1 MKEVLVV
8 IGHRMGKGQAVAR
21 GVEKAGGKAIV
32 IPGMAADMK
41 LGDVMKENNAD
52 LGISFCGSGGA
63 GALTAQNKYGYKA
76 KYSLRSVEAACTAV
90 KEGCQAVGLGFMTQ
104 RNWVSVSYRHGVKYT
119 EKSKNVWKECRTI
132 DTFNGKQLLE
142 EMDHEM
148 ILTMTGGSLENA
160 VGNLF
165 QLMRKQ
171 IFQEISYPIVQMEA
185 KEVYFDE
192 VQVQKETE
200 RFMFLFMPREK
211 MTFTITARI
220 VVRVKYLK
228 ITKEDF

>member
-1 MKEVLVV
+1 
-8 IGHRMGKGQAVAR
+8 
-21 GVEKAGGKAIV
+21 
-32 IPGMAADMK
+32 
-41 LGDVMKENNAD
+41 
-52 LGISFCGSGGA
+52 
-63 GALTAQNKYGYKA
+63 
-76 KYSLRSVEAACTAV
+76 
-90 KEGCQAVGLGFMTQ
+90 
-104 RNWVSVSYRHGVKYT
+104 
-119 EKSKNVWKECRTI
+119 
-132 DTFNGKQLLE
+132 
-142 EMDHEM
+142 
-148 ILTMTGGSLENA
+148 
-160 VGNLF
+160 
-165 QLMRKQ
+165 MRKQ

>member
-1 MKEVLVV
+1 MF
-8 IGHRMGKGQAVAR
+8 GK
-21 GVEKAGGKAIV
+21 
-32 IPGMAADMK
+32 
-41 LGDVMKENNAD
+41 NAE
-52 LGISFCGSGGA
+52 
-63 GALTAQNKYGYKA
+63 
-76 KYSLRSVEAACTAV
+76 R
-90 KEGCQAVGLGFMTQ
+90 
-104 RNWVSVSYRHGVKYT
+104 
-119 EKSKNVWKECRTI
+119 I

-200 RFMFLFMPREK
+200 CFMFLFMPREK
-211 MTFTITARI
+211 MTFTITTRI

>member
-1 MKEVLVV
+1 M
-8 IGHRMGKGQAVAR
+8 
-21 GVEKAGGKAIV
+21 
-32 IPGMAADMK
+32 
-41 LGDVMKENNAD
+41 
-52 LGISFCGSGGA
+52 
-63 GALTAQNKYGYKA
+63 
-76 KYSLRSVEAACTAV
+76 
-90 KEGCQAVGLGFMTQ
+90 
-104 RNWVSVSYRHGVKYT
+104 SVSYRHGVKYT
-119 EKSKNVWKECRTI
+119 EKSKMFGKNAERI

>member
-1 MKEVLVV
+1 
-8 IGHRMGKGQAVAR
+8 
-21 GVEKAGGKAIV
+21 
-32 IPGMAADMK
+32 
-41 LGDVMKENNAD
+41 
-52 LGISFCGSGGA
+52 
-63 GALTAQNKYGYKA
+63 
-76 KYSLRSVEAACTAV
+76 
-90 KEGCQAVGLGFMTQ
+90 
-104 RNWVSVSYRHGVKYT
+104 
-119 EKSKNVWKECRTI
+119 
-132 DTFNGKQLLE
+132 
-142 EMDHEM
+142 M
-148 ILTMTGGSLENA
+148 ILTMTGGLS
-160 VGNLF
+160 GKCGSNLF

-171 IFQEISYPIVQMEA
+171 IFQEISYPIVQMAA

>member
-1 MKEVLVV
+1 MF
-8 IGHRMGKGQAVAR
+8 GK
-21 GVEKAGGKAIV
+21 
-32 IPGMAADMK
+32 
-41 LGDVMKENNAD
+41 NAE
-52 LGISFCGSGGA
+52 
-63 GALTAQNKYGYKA
+63 
-76 KYSLRSVEAACTAV
+76 R
-90 KEGCQAVGLGFMTQ
+90 
-104 RNWVSVSYRHGVKYT
+104 
-119 EKSKNVWKECRTI
+119 I

-211 MTFTITARI
+211 MTFTITGGHYIESENLWENLYISQRSPAWHRNSPGRWGFRLPEGTAI
-220 VVRVKYLK
+220 WRVR
-228 ITKEDF
+228 TPS

>member
-1 MKEVLVV
+1 MF
-8 IGHRMGKGQAVAR
+8 GK
-21 GVEKAGGKAIV
+21 
-32 IPGMAADMK
+32 
-41 LGDVMKENNAD
+41 NAE
-52 LGISFCGSGGA
+52 
-63 GALTAQNKYGYKA
+63 
-76 KYSLRSVEAACTAV
+76 R
-90 KEGCQAVGLGFMTQ
+90 
-104 RNWVSVSYRHGVKYT
+104 
-119 EKSKNVWKECRTI
+119 I

-142 EMDHEM
+142 EMEHEM

>member
-1 MKEVLVV
+1 M
-8 IGHRMGKGQAVAR
+8 
-21 GVEKAGGKAIV
+21 
-32 IPGMAADMK
+32 
-41 LGDVMKENNAD
+41 
-52 LGISFCGSGGA
+52 
-63 GALTAQNKYGYKA
+63 
-76 KYSLRSVEAACTAV
+76 
-90 KEGCQAVGLGFMTQ
+90 
-104 RNWVSVSYRHGVKYT
+104 SVSYRHGVKYT
-119 EKSKNVWKECRTI
+119 EKSKNVWKRI

>member
-1 MKEVLVV
+1 
-8 IGHRMGKGQAVAR
+8 
-21 GVEKAGGKAIV
+21 
-32 IPGMAADMK
+32 
-41 LGDVMKENNAD
+41 
-52 LGISFCGSGGA
+52 
-63 GALTAQNKYGYKA
+63 
-76 KYSLRSVEAACTAV
+76 
-90 KEGCQAVGLGFMTQ
+90 
-104 RNWVSVSYRHGVKYT
+104 
-119 EKSKNVWKECRTI
+119 
-132 DTFNGKQLLE
+132 
-142 EMDHEM
+142 M

-165 QLMRKQ
+165 QL
-171 IFQEISYPIVQMEA
+171 MEA